1 MKTILFALSTILCI
15 NTAAFADCL
24 NYAGEYELVPATA
37 QSNSCDDNSIGGCF
51 TYPGDAFKI
60 VENGCDDIRILA
72 PGTWS
77 GELALAVQADGSL
90 VGKSNSLGRTMTTTL
105 KLNADGTM
113 DLDYTQ
119 VSTFLGNWAKTY
131 EYTASFRKV
140 TQ

>member
-1 MKTILFALSTILCI
+1 MVGYMLS
-15 NTAAFADCL
+15 
-24 NYAGEYELVPATA
+24 EVLV
-37 QSNSCDDNSIGGCF
+37 
-51 TYPGDAFKI
+51 
-60 VENGCDDIRILA
+60 
-72 PGTWS
+72 
-77 GELALAVQADGSL
+77 
-90 VGKSNSLGRTMTTTL
+90 TTTL